1 MAIVTHLPAG
11 LARRLGAMLY
21 DALLL
26 VALWM
31 VTTALFLPLTG
42 GEALQTAH
50 SPLLTLAHR
59 AALIGVLIA
68 FYGLSWT
75 TRGQTLG
82 MAAWRL
88 RVEREDGR
96 LLAWPDVL
104 NRLAAALLSW
114 LPLGAGWLV
123 ALVDPGRRTWHDRLS
138 RTRVVL
144 LAR

>member
-42 GEALQTAH
+42 GEALQSAD

-75 TRGQTLG
+75 ARGQTLG

-96 LLAWPDVL
+96 LLRWPDVL
-104 NRLAAALLSW
+104 KRLAAALLSW
-114 LPLGAGWLV
+114 LPLGAGWLA
-123 ALVDPGRRTWHDRLS
+123 ALVDSDARIWHDRLS
-138 RTRVVL
+138 CTRVVL